1 MKVKRVWSDN
11 LDIYDTI
18 QQMVQERPSDCWL
31 FSVYGSVSAPSPF
44 GNTNSYAPYCPSVSP
59 SVCRLH
65 CKQSCGPPA
74 AAGQQQHHISISQRM
89 WAQRGLPGRRVLFCA
104 YWHHRSTLCVS
115 LITAQRLSR
124 AADRR
129 LSDRHCFLGT
139 RDFLFIFWQLGIC
152 IGVFLNKI

>member
-1 MKVKRVWSDN
+1 M
-11 LDIYDTI
+11 I
-18 QQMVQERPSDCWL
+18 P
-31 FSVYGSVSAPSPF
+31 FSKWFKNAQVIADFFRYMAPWVHPHHLE
-44 GNTNSYAPYCPSVSP
+44 TQILTLPICPSVSP